1 MNLDAISSTCE
12 NNPKALLNNEH
23 LISAL
28 RRHYRTSVDEY
39 DSENETVDVT
49 CEISEFV
56 DDKNDNLKNIRVN
69 NSQNEKDSFSPI
81 NNTNYY
87 ISKICKNKS
96 KRDFSDK
103 FSETDNI
110 KNRISNCKSKTFLID
125 SILGNNLNNRQ
136 DDTSPEEYQGLEDT
150 GDEYNGMDLI

>member
-12 NNPKALLNNEH
+12 NDTKVLLNNEH

-49 CEISEFV
+49 CEMSDLV
-56 DDKNDNLKNIRVN
+56 DDQNDNLKNTRLN
-69 NSQNEKDSFSPI
+69 NSQNDDDGLSTV
-81 NNTNYY
+81 NTNYY
-87 ISKICKNKS
+87 ISKICKNKNR
-96 KRDFSDK
+96 RDLSDK
-103 FSETDNI
+103 FSDTDNI

-125 SILGNNLNNRQ
+125 SILGNNINNRQ
-136 DDTSPEEYQGLEDT
+136 DDTSPEESQSLEDT
-150 GDEYNGMDLI
+150 GDEYNGMDFI

>member
-12 NNPKALLNNEH
+12 NDPKLLLNNEH

-49 CEISEFV
+49 CELSDFV
-56 DDKNDNLKNIRVN
+56 EDKNDNLKNTRIN
-69 NSQNEKDSFSPI
+69 NSRNEEDI

-87 ISKICKNKS
+87 VNKICKSKS
-96 KRDFSDK
+96 RRDFSDK
-103 FSETDNI
+103 FSDTDNI

-125 SILGNNLNNRQ
+125 SILGNNINNRQ
-136 DDTSPEEYQGLEDT
+136 DDTSPEEIQSLEDT
-150 GDEYNGMDLI
+150 GDEYNGMDFI